1 MDLQHPNVIIIGI
14 GGCSRSGKT
23 LLTKE
28 LINQYKKLID
38 KNSEFSNIYSSA
50 HLDRFFNMSKI
61 NKNPVRTN
69 YGNTYGNWEFP
80 GALNWD
86 EFYADI
92 INKIKEISFK
102 IKHSS
107 SPNKK
112 GILFVEGFLLF
123 SPNMSNS
130 NDETK
135 YLNLFDYY
143 IYICL
148 DKKIAKERRM
158 KTTRVPPDYYEFI
171 LWPEHIKYCSKYV
184 NFFKNQKNNNKNI
197 LIIDGNKEYN
207 PVVVAICI
215 LKWVNAIK
223 NIDIKYNEI
232 YNCLFTSFD
241 NQFNLIEKHFSK
253 NN

>member
-1 MDLQHPNVIIIGI
+1 MNSHPNVIIIGI

-28 LINQYKKLID
+28 LINQYINLID
-38 KNSEFSNIYSSA
+38 KNSEFIDIYSSV
-50 HLDRFFNMSKI
+50 HLDRFFNRTKI
-61 NKNPVRTN
+61 HKNRVRTN
-69 YGNTYGNWEFP
+69 YGKSYGNWEFP
-80 GALNWD
+80 GALDWD
-86 EFYADI
+86 YFYADI
-92 INKIKEISFK
+92 QAKIKEISNK
-102 IKHSS
+102 IKYSS

-112 GILFVEGFLLF
+112 GILFIEGFLLF
-123 SPNMSNS
+123 SPCMSNP
-130 NDETK
+130 NYEID

-158 KTTRVPPDYYEFI
+158 KTTRVPEDYYEFI

-207 PVVVAICI
+207 PVVIAICI